1 MTSSITPP
9 SSSVP
14 LHSIAP
20 YNARIKTSGRS
31 PEADT
36 IRLNREFAG
45 LLQRMWETMEIEQA
59 SRVATLKELVEVT
72 KNLKHI
78 DVSAAEP
85 LGSSLY
91 DVEITLDFRSPANAG
106 REGTQ
111 TMSLWQLMRTY
122 DLCKEGDARPATHE
136 ELKNL
141 IEHVDN
147 RSTGISTIA
156 QTKAI
161 ELKRIVNSRD
171 QAMLMDGNLISQLA
185 KTLMTIISR
194 M

>member
-1 MTSSITPP
+1 MTLSITPP
-9 SSSVP
+9 ASSVP
-14 LHSIAP
+14 LRFIAP
-20 YNARIKTSGRS
+20 YNAKINSTGSS

-36 IRLNREFAG
+36 IRLNREFAV
-45 LLQRMWETMEIEQA
+45 LLQRMWKTMEVEQG
-59 SRVATLKELVEVT
+59 SRVGTLTELVEVT
-72 KNLKHI
+72 KNLKNISTSAVEPI
-78 DVSAAEP
+78 DSK
-85 LGSSLY
+85 LY
-91 DVEITLDFRSPANAG
+91 DVEITLDFRSPAHVG
-106 REGTQ
+106 KEGTQ
-111 TMSLWQLMRTY
+111 IMSLWQLMRTY
-122 DLCKEGDARPATHE
+122 DLCKEGDARPTKRE

-141 IEHVDN
+141 IDYVDN

>member
-1 MTSSITPP
+1 MTSSITPAA
-9 SSSVP
+9 SSVP
-14 LHSIAP
+14 LHHIAP
-20 YNARIKTSGRS
+20 YNAKIKAVGSS

-45 LLQRMWETMEIEQA
+45 LLQRMWEAMEVEQS
-59 SRVATLKELVEVT
+59 SRVGTLTELIEVT
-72 KNLKHI
+72 KNLKNI
-78 DVSAAEP
+78 NTSSAEP
-85 LGSSLY
+85 IDPGMY
-91 DVEITLDFRSPANAG
+91 DIEITLDLRSPANAG
-106 REGTQ
+106 KDSTQ

-122 DLCKEGDARPATHE
+122 DLCKEGEARPTTHE
-136 ELKNL
+136 QLKNL
-141 IEHVDN
+141 IDHVDN